1 MAWHIDQEILNRL
14 DQIIT
19 NTGGITPV
27 QVKKR
32 IRDYNTATI
41 VTANGFLQVADTAD
55 TTFFNNGTTTAIVL
69 GIPLAPQTGI
79 AFPCNEN
86 EQDVT
91 KYTYAFSGVGT
102 NELFI
107 FQKLY
112 TQPL

>member
-1 MAWHIDQEILNRL
+1 MPWHIDQEILNRL
-14 DQIIT
+14 DQIIA
-19 NTGGITPV
+19 NTGGVAPAG
-27 QVKKR
+27 KKR
-32 IRDYNTATI
+32 IRYYNTATI

-55 TTFFNNGTTTAIVL
+55 TTFFNNGTSTAIVL

-91 KYTYAFSGVGT
+91 KYTYTFSGAGS